1 MLKNL
6 AGIISNLFQIQFGLE
21 THIDDYVVVEYD
33 KKLLK
38 TIQKIPK
45 YKKYYQKIRRADN

>member
-45 YKKYYQKIRRADN
+45 YKKYYQKDSSR